1 MLRKFFSIQNFEIMK
16 NGILC
21 IYLFDKKYN
30 DNFWDFFFEIFDFEI
45 FKNVFDKYYQKNY

>member
-1 MLRKFFSIQNFEIMK
+1 MK

-21 IYLFDKKYN
+21 IYLFNKKYN

-45 FKNVFDKYYQKNY
+45 FKNVFDKYYEKNY